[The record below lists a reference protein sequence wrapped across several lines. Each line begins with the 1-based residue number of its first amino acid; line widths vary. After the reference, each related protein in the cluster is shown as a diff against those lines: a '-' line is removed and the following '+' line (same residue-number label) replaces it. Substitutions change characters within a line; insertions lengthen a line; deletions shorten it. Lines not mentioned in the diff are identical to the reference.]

1 MKDFMYTQRRLPHL
15 SCLQKDRIEAIL
27 ASENSK
33 TSIID
38 SCTIFGSLVIFMLTS
53 WILSVLQDEA
63 IAQNALYTLQSAAEH
78 PTAKEI
84 LQVRLDNTTRLRVLG
99 F

>member
-1 MKDFMYTQRRLPHL
+1 MSIATSLLLAKEPTD
-15 SCLQKDRIEAIL
+15 AIL
-27 ASENSK
+27 ASETSK

-38 SCTIFGSLVIFMLTS
+38 SRIFLGSLLIFMRTS
-53 WILSVLQDEA
+53 WILFVLQDEA
-63 IAQNALYTLQSAAEH
+63 ISQNALYTLQSAAEH

-84 LQVRLDNTTRLRVLG
+84 LQVRVDSATRLRVLG